1 MLNLLIQRYRLPLE
15 HTRFDWPSHAWHQSH
30 GEMMPSDGV
39 AQLRAFDAMLLGAL
53 GDPGP
58 LDEPGRYVLSDSVSL
73 APLLALRKQLELW
86 ACERPARWLPGA
98 PQYLADP
105 RARDV
110 DMLVIRENSEGEY
123 SGQGGRLAPG
133 TAQEVA
139 TQVEV
144 FTARAT
150 ERLIRHAF
158 HRARQR
164 ATQRETPRQFKDGKS
179 AQVCLITKRN
189 AQPFWGDLYTD
200 TFQRIAAEFPDV
212 DTHHELVDAACMKFV
227 QCPWRFDVVVA
238 SNLHGD
244 ILTDLAAVLCGGP
257 GLAPSANLNPNEPA
271 LPALFEPVHGS
282 APDIAGQNLADE
294 KDFVAD
300 RIVRQDGHGV
310 AAIHNLTGNGFAHR
324 PVKEGIAVDQLAD
337 LQKAIADDGVFL
349 HDDLGIGCGVFLD
362 IHEDPFAKKFW
373 AGGPASLASAGAM
386 VRTWDQFW
394 LYSKNGPTPE
404 EPVLAIPHQ
413 GENRAQHGAGFEPG
427 LDMIPISASEPE
439 SNRHYL

>member
-1 MLNLLIQRYRLPLE
+1 MGQALNIALLPGDGIGPEVMDVAEAVLNLLIQRYQLPLS
-15 HTRFDWPSHAWHQSH
+15 HTRFDWPSHAWHQDH
-30 GEMMPSDGV
+30 GQMMPSDGV
-39 AQLRAFDAMLLGAL
+39 AQLLEFDAMLLGAL

-58 LDEPGRYVLSDSVSL
+58 LDEPSRFVLSDSVSL
-73 APLLALRKQLELW
+73 APLLALRKQLDLW

-105 RARDV
+105 RAREV

-133 TAQEVA
+133 TAHEVA

-158 HRARQR
+158 HRAQQR
-164 ATQRETPRQFKDGKS
+164 AAQRETPRQFKDGKA

-200 TFQRIAAEFPDV
+200 TFQRIAAEFPEV

-244 ILTDLAAVLCGGP
+244 ILTALAAVLCGGR
-257 GLAPSANLNPNEPA
+257 GLAPSANRNPDEPA

-282 APDIAGQNLADE
+282 APDIAGQNLADPRATLMSLAMLL
-294 KDFVAD
+294 DNLAHHHPA
-300 RIVRQDGHGV
+300 IGS
-310 AAIHNLTGNGFAHR
+310 AAQHLHDLI
-324 PVKEGIAVDQLAD
+324 KAD
-337 LQKAIADDGVFL
+337 LAREANGEAFSGTRETGQRL
-349 HDDLGIGCGVFLD
+349 CQ
-362 IHEDPFAKKFW
+362 W
-373 AGGPASLASAGAM
+373 LAA
-386 VRTWDQFW
+386 
-394 LYSKNGPTPE
+394 
-404 EPVLAIPHQ
+404 
-413 GENRAQHGAGFEPG
+413 
-427 LDMIPISASEPE
+427 
-439 SNRHYL
+439 